1 MVVGIFDL
9 ILACFLGILCGTI
22 TGIIPGI
29 HVNTVGAFTFAAT
42 PLLFNF
48 FSSEFLA
55 VFLLSMSIAHA
66 LLEFIPSML
75 MGVPDEST
83 ALSILPGH
91 KMILEGQGKKAIR
104 LTAIGGL
111 GGIIFTVLSLP
122 LSIILLLP
130 TYELLKPYIG
140 LLLLIASIYLLISL
154 NKNLEAIAWSII
166 IFILS
171 GILGW
176 VMLNAPISSNISL
189 LCTFS
194 GLFGV
199 STLIY
204 SLDKNSILPK
214 QETVNEIRIDFRILR
229 GVFGGGIAGVLIGF
243 LPGFGPAQGGILA
256 QEISGGND
264 EKLENFL
271 TSLSAL
277 NTSDCL
283 FSLMTIYLMGN
294 ARSGIAVYISK
305 ILESLGLS
313 HIIFFSFA
321 SILAAAISFIL
332 CIKLGDFLV
341 ERLQYMDYNR
351 LSKLVICFI
360 SLFVIIFSLLENAPV
375 HFILLAYVTS
385 IALGLIPHYVG
396 VSKSHLM
403 GVLIVPALAI
413 YL

>member
-1 MVVGIFDL
+1 VVEIFDL

-42 PLLFNF
+42 PFLFNF
-48 FSSEFLA
+48 FSPEFLA

-75 MGVPDEST
+75 FGVPDEST

-91 KMILEGQGKKAIR
+91 KMILEGEGKKAIR

-111 GGIIFTVLSLP
+111 GGIIFTILALP
-122 LSIILLLP
+122 LSIILLPP
-130 TYELLKPYIG
+130 TYELLRPYIG
-140 LLLLIASIYLLISL
+140 LLLLIISIYLLINL
-154 NKNLEAIAWSII
+154 NKNLETTAWSII

-199 STLIY
+199 STLLY
-204 SLDKNSILPK
+204 SLGKNSILPR
-214 QETVNEIRIDFRILR
+214 QDTVNEIRIDSRILR
-229 GVFGGGIAGVLIGF
+229 GIFGGGTAAVLLGF
-243 LPGFGPAQGGILA
+243 LPGFGPAQGSILA

-264 EKLENFL
+264 DKLENFL

-277 NTSDCL
+277 NTSDSL

-294 ARSGIAVYISK
+294 ARSGIAVYILK
-305 ILESLGLS
+305 IIESFGLT
-313 HIIFFSFA
+313 HLIFFSFT
-321 SILAAAISFIL
+321 SILSAAISFIL

-341 ERLQYMDYNR
+341 ERLQHVDYNR
-351 LSKLVICFI
+351 LSKLIICFI
-360 SLFVIIFSLLENAPV
+360 SFFIVIFSLLESAPV

-385 IALGLIPHYVG
+385 IALGLIPHYTS

-403 GVLIVPALAI
+403 GFLIIPALAI